1 MEQRRV
7 LCLGLGGFHRMA
19 YTEWGDPANPRVLLC
34 VHGLTR
40 NGRDFDAL
48 ARALSARY
56 RVVCPDL
63 VGRGESDRLADP
75 AQYAY
80 PQYCADMNALIARLG
95 VERVDWLGTSMGG
108 IIGMMMAARPNSPVA
123 RLILN
128 DIGPRVAKAG
138 LARLA
143 TYVGK
148 DPRFAY
154 RTEAE
159 AYFRRVMAT
168 FGPLTDAQWAHFVD
182 HGVEPAEG
190 GGYRLRYDPAIGE
203 AFKAVPAFD
212 IELWPFWDLIGCPVL
227 AIRGAESD
235 LFLEATARE
244 MAVRGP
250 RAQVATLQGVGHA
263 PALMADEQIALIQ
276 EWLA

>member
-1 MEQRRV
+1 
-7 LCLGLGGFHRMA
+7 MA

-40 NGRDFDAL
+40 NGRDFDSL
-48 ARALSARY
+48 ARALSDRY
-56 RVVCPDL
+56 RVVCPDV
-63 VGRGESDRLADP
+63 VGRGESDRLAD
-75 AQYAY
+75 AAHYAY

-95 VERVDWLGTSMGG
+95 VDRVDWLGTSMGG
-108 IIGMMMAARPNSPVA
+108 IIGMMMAASPNSPVG

-128 DIGPRVAKAG
+128 DIGPRIAKAG

-154 RTEAE
+154 RAEAE
-159 AYFRRVMAT
+159 AYFRRVMAS
-168 FGPLTDAQWAHFVD
+168 FGPLSDAEWSHIVD

-190 GGYRLRYDPAIGE
+190 GGYKLRYDPAIGE
-203 AFKAVPAFD
+203 AFKAAPAFD
-212 IELWPFWDLIGCPVL
+212 IELWPFWDPIRCPVF

-235 LFLEATARE
+235 LFLEDTARAME
-244 MAVRGP
+244 GRGP
-250 RAQVATLQGVGHA
+250 RARVVTLPGVGHA
-263 PALMADEQIALIQ
+263 PALMAADQIQLVRD
-276 EWLA
+276 WLGP

>member
-19 YTEWGDPANPRVLLC
+19 YTEWGDPANPRVLVC

-48 ARALSARY
+48 ARALSERY
-56 RVVCPDL
+56 RVVCPDV

-75 AQYAY
+75 SHYAY

-95 VERVDWLGTSMGG
+95 AERVDWLGTSMGG
-108 IIGMMMAARPNSPVA
+108 IIGMMMAARPQSPVA

-168 FGPLTDAQWAHFVD
+168 FGPLTDAQWAHIVD
-182 HGVEPAEG
+182 HGVEAAEG

-212 IELWPFWDLIGCPVL
+212 IELWPFWDPIQCPVL

-235 LFLEATARE
+235 LFLEGTARE
-244 MAVRGP
+244 MAARGP
-250 RAQVATLQGVGHA
+250 RAHVATLSGVGHA
-263 PALMADEQIALIQ
+263 PALMADEQIALIR